1 MINIDDPRITIAKYS
16 IAIGDTDPSSIF
28 VIHDGIAKSVPMD
41 SDNED
46 YQTILQLVS
55 NGDLTIESADEE

>member
-1 MINIDDPRITIAKYS
+1 MINIDDPKITIAKYS

-28 VIHDGIAKSVPMD
+28 VIHDGTAKSVPMD
-41 SDNED
+41 SDNKD

-55 NGDLTIESADEE
+55 DKKLTIADAD

>member
-1 MINIDDPRITIAKYS
+1 MISIDDPKITVAKYS

-41 SDNED
+41 NDNKD

-55 NGDLTIESADEE
+55 DKKLTIKDAD